1 MRTGRPPLA
10 VGTWGELSARRLP
23 YGRWRATGRFRVY
36 DGSVSKVERTRPT
49 KSAALAAL
57 QLAFSEREDSTAEAL
72 SGQTRVNVLID
83 LFREYVEQRAKLA
96 PATRERYDK
105 IADDLVRPAMGELQI
120 REITVPTINRFLATM
135 ASKHGHGTA
144 KMSRSV
150 LSGMI
155 QLAIDQ
161 GALQTNPVWL
171 ARRLET
177 PRKPAPRALTVSEH
191 ATLLDLVAADTKA
204 IELDLVDLVE
214 FLSATGVRLGE
225 ASAVRLSHLDL
236 RAGVVEIAATAGDH
250 GIQEWTK
257 TEVGWRVLALP
268 PHVVKTIK
276 RRMKDETIRTDVVL
290 FPSPLGK
297 VRNRSNTTADLRR
310 LFDRVGFDW
319 VTSHTFR
326 KTVATRL
333 DDAGI
338 SARQIADQLGHR
350 NPSMTT
356 DAYLHRKSDGP
367 SRREGKGC
375 RDQSAGTRVAYA
387 VVGRG
392 WCAVLQSRAKGP
404 CSRRWRSPGSQRS
417 CQSAP
422 EVRGAS
428 LVS

>member
-1 MRTGRPPLA
+1 MPN
-10 VGTWGELSARRLP
+10 
-23 YGRWRATGRFRVY
+23 GRWRATGRFRGY
-36 DGSVSKVERTRPT
+36 DGSITKIERTRPT
-49 KSAALAAL
+49 KSAALSAL
-57 QLAFSEREDSTAEAL
+57 QLAFSDREDSTAEAV
-72 SGQTRVNVLID
+72 SGQTRVSTLID
-83 LFREYVEQRAKLA
+83 LFREDVEKRAKLA
-96 PATRERYDK
+96 PATRKRYGK
-105 IADDLVRPAMGELQI
+105 IADELVRPAMGELQI
-120 REITVPTINRFLATM
+120 REITVPTINRFMATIGTR
-135 ASKHGHGTA
+135 HGYGTA

-155 QLAIDQ
+155 QLAIDH
-161 GALQTNPVWL
+161 GALQTNPVRL

-177 PRKPAPRALTVSEH
+177 PRKQAPRALTVAEH
-191 ATLLDLVAADTKA
+191 ATLLDRVAADAKA

-236 RAGVVEIAATAGDH
+236 KAGVVEIAATVGDH

-257 TEVGWRVLALP
+257 TEAGWRVLALP

-276 RRMKDETIRTDVVL
+276 RRVKDESIRTDVVL

-310 LFDRVGFDW
+310 LFDRVGFEW

-356 DAYLHRKSDGP
+356 DVYMGRKTTVAAAATVLTRP
-367 SRREGKGC
+367 KIAGK
-375 RDQSAGTRVAYA
+375 
-387 VVGRG
+387 
-392 WCAVLQSRAKGP
+392 P
-404 CSRRWRSPGSQRS
+404 
-417 CQSAP
+417 
-422 EVRGAS
+422 
-428 LVS
+428 

>member
-1 MRTGRPPLA
+1 MRTGRPPLP
-10 VGTWGELSARRLP
+10 VGTWGEISARRLTN
-23 YGRWRATGRFRVY
+23 GRWRAIGRYRGY
-36 DGSVSKVERTRPT
+36 DGVVIKAERTRRT
-49 KSAALAAL
+49 KTDAISAL
-57 QLAFSEREDSTAEAL
+57 QHAFTAREDATAQTL
-72 SGQTRVNVLID
+72 TGQSRVNVLIET
-83 LFREYVEQRAKLA
+83 FREDVAQRSRLA

-105 IADDLVRPAMGELQI
+105 IATELVTPAMGELQI
-120 REITVPTINRFLATM
+120 REITVPTINRFLAFV
-135 ASKHGHGTA
+135 ADKHGYGTA

-161 GALQTNPVWL
+161 GALASNPVRL

-177 PRKPAPRALTVSEH
+177 PRKQAPRALTVQEH
-191 ATLLDLVAADTKA
+191 ATLLDAVAADDKA

-236 RAGVVEIAATAGDH
+236 KAGVVEIAATAGDH

-257 TEVGWRVLALP
+257 TEAGWRVLALP
-268 PHVVKTIK
+268 PHVVKTLK
-276 RRMKDETIRTDVVL
+276 RRIKDDTIRTDVVL

-310 LFDRVGFDW
+310 LFDRIGFDW

-333 DDAGI
+333 DEAGI
-338 SARQIADQLGHR
+338 SARQVADQLGHR

-356 DAYLHRKSDGP
+356 DVYMGRKTTVAAAATVLKRPKAAPKS
-367 SRREGKGC
+367 
-375 RDQSAGTRVAYA
+375 SAKKTG
-387 VVGRG
+387 
-392 WCAVLQSRAKGP
+392 
-404 CSRRWRSPGSQRS
+404 
-417 CQSAP
+417 
-422 EVRGAS
+422 E
-428 LVS
+428 